1 MKPLPPNGDQS
12 LARALR
18 EERDAA
24 ARRLAAAERAYFD
37 SAGRGWTKRRA
48 LLDALRDAEDAHDRA
63 QKRLDW
69 CRRQNALR
77 TAGAHNTK
85 AARHRLL
92 RLADRD
98 LLPI

>member
-1 MKPLPPNGDQS
+1 MTAALTGDQS

-48 LLDALRDAEDAHDRA
+48 LLDALRDADDALDLA
-63 QKRLDW
+63 QKRLEW
-69 CRRQNALR
+69 CRQQNALR
-77 TAGAHNTK
+77 SAGAPNTRE
-85 AARHRLL
+85 ARHRLL
-92 RLADRD
+92 RLADRH